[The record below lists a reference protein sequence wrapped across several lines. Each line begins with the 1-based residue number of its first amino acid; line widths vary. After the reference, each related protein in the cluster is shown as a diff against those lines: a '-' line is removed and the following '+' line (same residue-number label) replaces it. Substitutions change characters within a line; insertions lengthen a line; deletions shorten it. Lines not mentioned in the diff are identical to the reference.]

1 MKKRQ
6 KSKMTMLIVGGLT
19 AVSLVS
25 VGFASWV
32 VNEKIPDDENIT
44 VTVGSVDNQSLTTTI
59 IPAGVGGSA
68 LSVSFDNTSE
78 TVGKNGVFS
87 GTTSEDLA
95 FSIKIQIDGKISTYL
110 NSITLDFDGG
120 IAGTSDKVNPLTT
133 SVESTDYLA
142 YPWLST
148 RSVKFNYNK
157 GENTLSVVEPIP
169 EAPSRATIAIAIN
182 EKTDDKIVCTAT
194 FTFGW
199 GQAFAYVNPALTPIK
214 ENNAENPITKSQ
226 LIERLE
232 NFKDAYDK
240 ITGKAAFNVE
250 VTPNKA

>member
-59 IPAGVGGSA
+59 IPAGVGGSD

-95 FSIKIQIDGKISTYL
+95 FSIKIQIDGKIST
-110 NSITLDFDGG
+110 
-120 IAGTSDKVNPLTT
+120 
-133 SVESTDYLA
+133 
-142 YPWLST
+142 
-148 RSVKFNYNK
+148 
-157 GENTLSVVEPIP
+157 
-169 EAPSRATIAIAIN
+169 
-182 EKTDDKIVCTAT
+182 
-194 FTFGW
+194 
-199 GQAFAYVNPALTPIK
+199 
-214 ENNAENPITKSQ
+214 
-226 LIERLE
+226 
-232 NFKDAYDK
+232 
-240 ITGKAAFNVE
+240 
-250 VTPNKA
+250 

>member
-32 VNEKIPDDENIT
+32 VTGQIPDDENIT
-44 VTVGSVDNQSLTTTI
+44 VTVGSVDNQSLTTKIFTSSE
-59 IPAGVGGSA
+59 GSD
-68 LSVSFDNTSE
+68 LSVTFDNTSKTE
-78 TVGKNGVFS
+78 GKNGVFS

-110 NSITLDFDGG
+110 NSITFDFDGG

-142 YPWLST
+142 YPWLSS
-148 RSVKFNYNK
+148 RSVKFNYNA
-157 GENTLSVVEPIP
+157 GENTLTVQEPIP
-169 EAPSRATIAIAIN
+169 VAPSRATIAININ

-214 ENNAENPITKSQ
+214 ENNAQNPITKSQ

-232 NFKDAYDK
+232 NFKTAYDALASK
-240 ITGKAAFNVE
+240 TAFNVV